1 MKKIINVIVEKTK
14 DNRYEVI
21 CIDPDWLLVKEKR
34 KNITDALVYLWCRIV
49 WGQTKWRTGEGHNK
63 VFLHIVNAEEFTKEI
78 EEAQENKY
86 MAMSKVIDN

>member
-1 MKKIINVIVEKTK
+1 MKKIINVVVERTK

-34 KNITDALVYLWCRIV
+34 KDITDALVCLWYRIV
-49 WGQTKWRTGEGHNK
+49 WDRIGYNIDNAI
-63 VFLHIVNAEEFTKEI
+63 LHIVNAEEFTKEI

-86 MAMSKVIDN
+86 LAMSRVMSRVIDN